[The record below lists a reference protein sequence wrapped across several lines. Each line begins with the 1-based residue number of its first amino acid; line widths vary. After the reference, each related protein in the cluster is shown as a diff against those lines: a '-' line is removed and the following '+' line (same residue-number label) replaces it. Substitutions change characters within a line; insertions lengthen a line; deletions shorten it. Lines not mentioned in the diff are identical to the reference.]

1 MHGTAHAIVSPSRF
15 CLLKIGA
22 SRDGSAIGSV
32 AGRRTSAAAFSF
44 VSASQILVF
53 IERKTFGAK

>member
-1 MHGTAHAIVSPSRF
+1 MHGTAHAIVSPRTF

-22 SRDGSAIGSV
+22 RRPGKAIGRFV
-32 AGRRTSAAAFSF
+32 GRFTLGGPFNF
-44 VSASQILVF
+44 VIASQILAF